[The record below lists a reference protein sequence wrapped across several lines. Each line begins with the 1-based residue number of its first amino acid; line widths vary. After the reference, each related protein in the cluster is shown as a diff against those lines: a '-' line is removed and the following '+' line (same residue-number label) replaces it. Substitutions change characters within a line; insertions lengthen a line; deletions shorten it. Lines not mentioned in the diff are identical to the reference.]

1 MFKRFIQ
8 FFLLPA
14 LLGASLTTRAA
25 VDADSL
31 LPAEQA
37 FRPTVVAGEQDVAV
51 QFNIAEGYYLYQEKI
66 SANTEPAGLLGTAEF
81 SPGKEKEDEFFGK
94 QTVFYNQAVVKLPYQ
109 GTPPAAYRLTLSYQG
124 CASAGVCYPP
134 VTQTIEIKGP
144 GIYGGNASA
153 PAGGG
158 NRFTA
163 PQDSAPAASPIPQP
177 RKSPFTLSRDTLGA
191 NLLAFFSF
199 GIGLSFTACMYPLL
213 PIVSGIIVGDRANAG
228 KRRALALSA
237 IYVQGL
243 ALTYAAVGVLAGLT
257 GSLLTVWLQQ
267 PWVVLS
273 AAALIVVLALGM
285 FDVFT
290 IQLPSFIQSYFQQQS
305 SKLSGGK
312 MASVLVMGMMSALIV
327 GPCVAP
333 PLAVALGYIGQ
344 TGDAALGGLALY
356 SMALGTGLP
365 LMVVGTFGGHILPKA
380 GAWMNSIKHAFGII
394 LLAVAVYLAAPFL
407 PYGLTVALYALLL
420 VIPGGLLLAKH
431 LRARPLQP
439 LVMGLGSVLLAAGV
453 FFAVQSVRMQP
464 TALHQALNLL
474 PPQPS
479 AHQVFTA
486 PQQLNQAMHQ
496 ALADGKPVLLDF
508 YADWCASCKEM
519 EHKTFN
525 QPEVQAAIPGNRI
538 FQIDLTANTPE
549 QRALLKEYG
558 LPGPP
563 GIFVIHPDG
572 RRSSPLIGFTAPDD
586 FLEWYRQQAS

>member
-1 MFKRFIQ
+1 MFKKLIQSFI
-8 FFLLPA
+8 LPV
-14 LLGASLTTRAA
+14 LLGSGMAA
-25 VDADSL
+25 HAIDAGQL

-37 FRPTVVAGEQDVAV
+37 FRPTVATGEQDVAV
-51 QFNIAEGYYLYQEKI
+51 QFQIADGYYLYQEKI
-66 SANTEPAGLLGTAEF
+66 HVETEPSGLLGAAEF

-94 QTVFYNQAVVKLPYQ
+94 QTVHYHQAVVKLPFQ
-109 GTPPAAYRLTLSYQG
+109 SAAPATYRLTLTYQG
-124 CASAGVCYPP
+124 CADVGVCYPP
-134 VTQTIEIKGP
+134 VTKTLEIKGT
-144 GIYGGNASA
+144 GVYGDTATP
-153 PAGGG
+153 PAGGS

-163 PQDSAPAASPIPQP
+163 PQDGSPAASPVPQP
-177 RKSPFTLSRDTLGA
+177 RKNPFSLSRDTLGA

-228 KRRALALSA
+228 TRRGLILSSV
-237 IYVQGL
+237 YVQGL

-312 MASVLVMGMMSALIV
+312 MASVFVMGMLSALIV

-356 SMALGTGLP
+356 SMALGTGVP
-365 LMVVGTFGGHILPKA
+365 LVLVGTFGGHILPKA
-380 GAWMNSIKHAFGII
+380 GAWMNGIKHAFGII

-407 PYGLTVALYALLL
+407 PYGLTVALYSLLL
-420 VIPGGLLLAKH
+420 VIPGGLLLGKH
-431 LRARPLQP
+431 LRNRQIKPLA
-439 LVMGLGSVLLAAGV
+439 MGLGSLLLTVGV

-464 TALHQALNLL
+464 TFLHQALTVF
-474 PPQPS
+474 PQQQT
-479 AHQVFTA
+479 AHQVFTT
-486 PQQLNQAMHQ
+486 PQQLNSAMQQ
-496 ALADGKPVLLDF
+496 ALASGKPVVLDF

-519 EHKTFN
+519 EYTTFSR
-525 QPEVQAAIPGNRI
+525 PEVQAAVPPDRV
-538 FQIDLTANTPE
+538 FKIDLTDNTPE
-549 QRALLKEYG
+549 QRALLQEYG

-572 RRSSPLIGFTAPDD
+572 RRSSPLIGFTEPAA
-586 FLEWYRQQAS
+586 FIEWYRQQVS

>member
-1 MFKRFIQ
+1 MFKKFIQ
-8 FFLLPA
+8 SFILPVLLCSGMA
-14 LLGASLTTRAA
+14 AHA
-25 VDADSL
+25 VDASNL
-31 LPAEQA
+31 LPSEQA
-37 FRPTVVAGEQDVAV
+37 FRPTVAAGEQDVTV
-51 QFNIAEGYYLYQEKI
+51 QFQIADGYYLYQEKI
-66 SANTEPAGLLGTAEF
+66 RVETEPSGLLGAAEF

-94 QTVFYNQAVVKLPYQ
+94 QTVHYRQAVVKLPFQ
-109 GTPPAAYRLTLSYQG
+109 SAAPAAYRLTLTYQG
-124 CASAGVCYPP
+124 CADVGICYPP
-134 VTQTIEIKGP
+134 VTKTLEIKGT
-144 GIYGGNASA
+144 GVYGDTSTPPAS
-153 PAGGG
+153 GS

-163 PQDSAPAASPIPQP
+163 PQDGTPAASPVPQQ
-177 RKSPFTLSRDTLGA
+177 RKSPFSLSRDTLGA

-228 KRRALALSA
+228 KRRGLILSSV
-237 IYVQGL
+237 YVQGL

-267 PWVVLS
+267 SWVVLS

-312 MASVLVMGMMSALIV
+312 MASVFVMGMLSALIV

-356 SMALGTGLP
+356 SMALGTGVP
-365 LMVVGTFGGHILPKA
+365 LVLVGTFGGHILPKA
-380 GAWMNSIKHAFGII
+380 GTWMNSIKHAFGII

-407 PYGLTVALYALLL
+407 PYALTVSLYSLLL
-420 VIPGGLLLAKH
+420 VIPGGLLLGKH
-431 LRARPLQP
+431 LRARQLKPLA
-439 LVMGLGSVLLAAGV
+439 MGLGSLLLTIGV

-464 TALHQALNLL
+464 TFLHQALTVF
-474 PPQPS
+474 PPQQT
-479 AHQVFTA
+479 AHQVFTT
-486 PQQLNQAMHQ
+486 PQQLNSAMQ
-496 ALADGKPVLLDF
+496 RALASGKPVVLDF

-519 EHKTFN
+519 EHKTFSR
-525 QPEVQAAIPGNRI
+525 PEVQAAVPPDRV
-538 FQIDLTANTPE
+538 FKIDLTDNTPE
-549 QRALLKEYG
+549 HRALLQEYG

-572 RRSSPLIGFTAPDD
+572 RRSSPLIGFTEPAA
-586 FLEWYRQQAS
+586 FIEWYQQQVS